1 MLGGF
6 GLVAAGHHL
15 MQREGDFV
23 GMGGAP
29 GDDAGEFVIVF
40 GDPADLSELGFDLIR
55 LSHNLILASGQC

>member
-1 MLGGF
+1 
-6 GLVAAGHHL
+6 
-15 MQREGDFV
+15 
-23 GMGGAP
+23 MGGAP